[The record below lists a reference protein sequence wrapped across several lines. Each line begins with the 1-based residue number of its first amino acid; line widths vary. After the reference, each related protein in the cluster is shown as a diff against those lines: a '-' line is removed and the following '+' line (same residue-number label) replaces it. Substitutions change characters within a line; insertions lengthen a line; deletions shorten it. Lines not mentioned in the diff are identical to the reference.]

1 MTKIGFIGLGNMGVG
16 MAINL
21 SKNNLEILGFD
32 INKDRFKYLKNE
44 NIKQMDNL
52 KALIE
57 LSDIIITMLP
67 DGKIVKNVWSEIMKY
82 SRNKQYIIDCSTID
96 VKTSIQIQQEAQKK
110 DLFTLDAPV
119 SGGVMGANQGTLT
132 FMIGGS
138 DETYNEMKFIFE
150 IMGKNSILCGKIGAG
165 QSAKICN
172 NMLLATTMIAVGESF
187 ELGQRL
193 DLDPNKLFDV
203 LSTSSGS
210 CWAINTYC
218 PIQNVGPT
226 SPSDNGYKGGFSSS
240 LMFKDLGLALEA
252 VKQTNSKA
260 SYGIQTY
267 KKFKSIVDNG
277 KGDLD
282 FSNVINE

>member
-44 NIKQMDNL
+44 NIKQMDSL

-119 SGGVMGANQGTLT
+119 SGGVMGA
-132 FMIGGS
+132 I
-138 DETYNEMKFIFE
+138 K
-150 IMGKNSILCGKIGAG
+150 
-165 QSAKICN
+165 
-172 NMLLATTMIAVGESF
+172 
-187 ELGQRL
+187 EL
-193 DLDPNKLFDV
+193 
-203 LSTSSGS
+203 
-210 CWAINTYC
+210 
-218 PIQNVGPT
+218 
-226 SPSDNGYKGGFSSS
+226 
-240 LMFKDLGLALEA
+240 
-252 VKQTNSKA
+252 
-260 SYGIQTY
+260 
-267 KKFKSIVDNG
+267 
-277 KGDLD
+277 
-282 FSNVINE
+282 